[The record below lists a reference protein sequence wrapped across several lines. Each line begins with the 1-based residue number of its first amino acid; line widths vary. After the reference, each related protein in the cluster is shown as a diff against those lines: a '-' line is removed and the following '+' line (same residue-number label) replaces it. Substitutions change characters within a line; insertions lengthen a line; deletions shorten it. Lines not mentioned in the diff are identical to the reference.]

1 MSAVTQEQSHQR
13 QPRVAWSHVLSGLLG
28 HGERWIY
35 ISIFFFTKERSTFSN
50 STHINVFAKSWVE
63 EEFWNRDWNIVRIP
77 YLLVKKW
84 KIEHAWTFCSRHTAM
99 IRVRYMP
106 PHFAFKFIVS
116 VFASPSVQFLVEM
129 APCNGRLTANCQM
142 ARWVP
147 DVKRTESLSPGKPA
161 IPEFVQYG

>member
-1 MSAVTQEQSHQR
+1 MAQELWLAQWNVVIKMSAVTQEQSHQR

-35 ISIFFFTKERSTFSN
+35 ISIFFFTKERSRFSN
-50 STHINVFAKSWVE
+50 STHIDVFAKSWVE

-84 KIEHAWTFCSRHTAM
+84 KIEHPWTFCSRDTAM

-106 PHFAFKFIVS
+106 PHFTLLFPYLLHL
-116 VFASPSVQFLVEM
+116 VFSFLWKWHH
-129 APCNGRLTANCQM
+129 A
-142 ARWVP
+142 
-147 DVKRTESLSPGKPA
+147 TEG
-161 IPEFVQYG
+161 